1 MLFNSYEF
9 LLFFPV
15 VISAYFLLPQRFKE
29 GWLLVAS
36 YWFYMGWDPKYGL
49 LLFGATL
56 VTYTGGRLI
65 DGMRGRRLQVLRWP
79 VRAEKLLL
87 FLTIFINFGV
97 LFFFKYFNFAL
108 TNLYAVLNIAGVRTA
123 AQKFDIVLPV
133 GISFFTFQAV
143 GYTIDVYRKDIY
155 AEKSFTRY
163 ALFVSFFPQLVA
175 GPIERS
181 KNLLKQLDK
190 TYRFQWENMREGL
203 LLMLWGYFLKLMIAD
218 RAALYVDKVF
228 GDFYTYTGVYIVMAV
243 ILFAFQIYCDFAGYS
258 IIAMGAAKILGIQLM
273 DNFNCPYFS
282 QSVAEFW
289 RRWHISLS
297 SWFRDYLYIPL
308 GGNRKGRTRKH
319 VNILIVFLLSGLWHG
334 ASWGFVAWGLIN
346 GIYQVI
352 GDRLSGLRAR
362 GKELFEI
369 REASFSHKFFKI
381 LFTFALIDFSWLFFR
396 AEGFRTSLRIG
407 KQMLIHPNINALL
420 SGSVFTLALGF
431 KDFLVLLTSIIV
443 LICADYLKWKGVVV
457 RRALLNQDFWFR
469 WMVYIFAVLIIVVMG
484 IWGSAYDANSFIYF
498 QF

>member
-1 MLFNSYEF
+1 
-9 LLFFPV
+9 
-15 VISAYFLLPQRFKE
+15 
-29 GWLLVAS
+29 
-36 YWFYMGWDPKYGL
+36 
-49 LLFGATL
+49 
-56 VTYTGGRLI
+56 
-65 DGMRGRRLQVLRWP
+65 
-79 VRAEKLLL
+79 
-87 FLTIFINFGV
+87 
-97 LFFFKYFNFAL
+97 
-108 TNLYAVLNIAGVRTA
+108 
-123 AQKFDIVLPV
+123 
-133 GISFFTFQAV
+133 
-143 GYTIDVYRKDIY
+143 
-155 AEKSFTRY
+155 
-163 ALFVSFFPQLVA
+163 
-175 GPIERS
+175 
-181 KNLLKQLDK
+181 
-190 TYRFQWENMREGL
+190 
-203 LLMLWGYFLKLMIAD
+203 MLWGYFLKLMIAD

-469 WMVYIFAVLIIVVMG
+469 WMVYIFAVLIIVIMG